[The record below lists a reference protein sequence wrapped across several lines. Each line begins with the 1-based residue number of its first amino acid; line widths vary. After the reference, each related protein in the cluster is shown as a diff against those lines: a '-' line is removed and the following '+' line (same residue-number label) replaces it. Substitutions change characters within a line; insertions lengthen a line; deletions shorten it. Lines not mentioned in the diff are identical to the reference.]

1 MHLHDDLD
9 VLVGDDAETF
19 ATKIVLVY
27 RDPELWLRLSQNGLD
42 NVATHFS
49 IDAARA
55 TVRELFL
62 S

>member
-1 MHLHDDLD
+1 HLHDGLD

-19 ATKIVLVY
+19 ATNIALAY
-27 RDPELWLRLSQNGLD
+27 RDPQLWLRLSQNGLD
-42 NVATHFS
+42 NVARHFS
-49 IDAARA
+49 IEAARA